1 MAQCEI
7 CGRSKRIDKLKQHL
21 LSHAQKKD
29 RDRSGRFCSQE
40 GLAPD
45 GGASSPCGSVSIL
58 ACPPHGGS
66 PTRGHEEQLME
77 KREAVRGIAMAI
89 IARLSEL
96 HCDKI
101 LGLQKGRKQPFTP

>member
-1 MAQCEI
+1 MAPCEI

-29 RDRSGRFCSQE
+29 RDRRGRFWSQE

-45 GGASSPCGSVSIL
+45 GGASSPCGSVSVL

-66 PTRGHEEQLME
+66 PTRGHEKPDPNDSEDTLME
-77 KREAVRGIAMAI
+77 KREAVREIAMAI
-89 IARLSEL
+89 ISRLSEL

-101 LGLQKGRKQPFTP
+101 LGLQ